1 MHISYR
7 LLAILF
13 AMLLTAATEAATP
26 ACREYGERAGWIGI
40 TPIAVAPYFQDSGRI
55 IVNGDAVYVSG
66 NVFSP
71 WAGRLHVIDV
81 SDSAAPVV
89 VDSLNIFTADV
100 EMRDNHLYVAAVG
113 DGFNIVSLADPLH
126 PELVG
131 HLDYLDLGFG
141 PNCVSLMGS
150 FAYLSYD
157 GPTGVV
163 VDISDP
169 SQPQVVG
176 PFDIP
181 WGIWALSCAGS
192 TGYVGSNG
200 DLVVL
205 DCSDPLHP
213 IQTEVISVPEELTE
227 MTVLGNLG
235 AAYGT
240 STIYLFDLTD
250 PAHPSLQ
257 STFIPQHGDQ
267 DQRFAVSGNLLLW
280 ITTFAAEIWDLSN
293 PAQPQFVDVI
303 DAVDGAFGYGI
314 GPDRIYILDAAAYF
328 ARLAVMDYSSRS
340 LESWAEMARPFGA
353 FGSSNFD
360 FAGDRLLTVNGTT
373 LSVLDVPATGPV
385 IQLGTLPMAPYG
397 RLIDADGDLAVCWL
411 QGGMRLV
418 DVSAPATPVLRGSL
432 PRDARIRLRGDYA
445 YLAGYD
451 SGNLPQLAVFDVTD
465 PDEPVLV
472 AGTVPTSD
480 IIDLAVAG
488 DLAVWADAGRTV
500 LYDISSPTSPRILSE
515 IHGGFSAGVDG
526 DRLYIGRAQGGFVM
540 YDISDPSTPVP
551 VSSLVTLG
559 YTIGFAFDGDYV
571 YLNNQYCGC
580 QIVDMG
586 NPAAPRLAGTIF
598 EPSSG
603 NMQIRNGMIYFGITA
618 APLQCGGISAVEL
631 SPVPALSSPAVYPN
645 PFNPSAVVAFELAG
659 ASEVRLAVHDLS
671 GRRVAE
677 IPSAHLEPGR
687 HELRWDGRLRNG
699 RPAPSGTYFFV
710 LDTDEAQTVVK
721 AALIK

>member
-40 TPIAVAPYFQDSGRI
+40 TPIAVAPNFQDSGRI

-81 SDSAAPVV
+81 SDGAAPVV

-113 DGFNIVSLADPLH
+113 DGFKIVSLADPLH

-303 DAVDGAFGYGI
+303 DAVDGARLRHWTRQDLHPRCCSILRAARRDGLQLEKPGI
-314 GPDRIYILDAAAYF
+314 VGRDGAAVRRFRQLQLRFRRRPTLDRQRDDALGAGRPGNRARHSARNPADGSVWPPDR
-328 ARLAVMDYSSRS
+328 R
-340 LESWAEMARPFGA
+340 
-353 FGSSNFD
+353 
-360 FAGDRLLTVNGTT
+360 
-373 LSVLDVPATGPV
+373 
-385 IQLGTLPMAPYG
+385 
-397 RLIDADGDLAVCWL
+397 
-411 QGGMRLV
+411 
-418 DVSAPATPVLRGSL
+418 
-432 PRDARIRLRGDYA
+432 
-445 YLAGYD
+445 
-451 SGNLPQLAVFDVTD
+451 
-465 PDEPVLV
+465 
-472 AGTVPTSD
+472 
-480 IIDLAVAG
+480 
-488 DLAVWADAGRTV
+488 
-500 LYDISSPTSPRILSE
+500 
-515 IHGGFSAGVDG
+515 
-526 DRLYIGRAQGGFVM
+526 
-540 YDISDPSTPVP
+540 
-551 VSSLVTLG
+551 
-559 YTIGFAFDGDYV
+559 
-571 YLNNQYCGC
+571 
-580 QIVDMG
+580 
-586 NPAAPRLAGTIF
+586 
-598 EPSSG
+598 
-603 NMQIRNGMIYFGITA
+603 
-618 APLQCGGISAVEL
+618 
-631 SPVPALSSPAVYPN
+631 
-645 PFNPSAVVAFELAG
+645 
-659 ASEVRLAVHDLS
+659 
-671 GRRVAE
+671 
-677 IPSAHLEPGR
+677 
-687 HELRWDGRLRNG
+687 
-699 RPAPSGTYFFV
+699 
-710 LDTDEAQTVVK
+710 
-721 AALIK
+721 